1 VQSKET
7 KKVTGTVTNKK
18 WSKLADEKIFCLSR
32 TQKLKEQEILE
43 STEKF
48 KEEQKKV
55 KAEIELIQFKRNC
68 FEEEHLMRMQY
79 PSATRRHGNFA
90 GVHTLLRILLSSN
103 SALLIKIIT
112 GVSPLHF
119 DFVVYYVLCQC

>member
-48 KEEQKKV
+48 EEEQKKV
-55 KAEIELIQFKRNC
+55 KAEIEFIQFKRNC

-79 PSATRRHGNFA
+79 PSANVSMLRNFL
-90 GVHTLLRILLSSN
+90 TI
-103 SALLIKIIT
+103 
-112 GVSPLHF
+112 
-119 DFVVYYVLCQC
+119 